1 MSASSPT
8 TSPLRVTNAAIA
20 WPVVSSVRPTTAASA
35 TFGWSTSAD
44 SISMVERRCPETFM
58 TSSMR
63 PSSQ

>member
-8 TSPLRVTNAAIA
+8 TSPFSVTKAAIA
-20 WPVVSSVRPTTAASA
+20 WPVVSSARPTTAASA
-35 TFGWSTSAD
+35 TFGWSTSAL
-44 SISMVERRCPETFM
+44 SISIVERRWPDTFI